1 MVAVDEPQPAWI
13 LHSRPYRETS
23 LLVEAFTLHS
33 GRVGFIARGVR
44 GPRAQPLRAAL
55 QPLQAVLLGLR
66 GRGELLML
74 ASAEIRDGALAL
86 AGRSLLSAFYIN
98 ELLLRLL
105 PRQQP
110 QPGLFWR
117 YALCI
122 NSLADEAS
130 LAWNLR
136 RFERDLLQALGYALP
151 LAADAASGA
160 DLDPLQRY
168 RLDPERGAIPVMPG
182 AADAVS
188 GAALLALAQDEPPP
202 AELLAE
208 LRPLMRRM
216 IRWRLGGVEL
226 RSWRILEDIGL
237 RAEPA
242 RPRPAAAAAQDEIVP
257 STESL
262 PD

>member
-13 LHSRPYRETS
+13 LHARPYRETS
-23 LLVEAFTLHS
+23 LLVEALTLHS

-74 ASAEIRDGALAL
+74 ASAEIRDRALVL
-86 AGRSLLSAFYIN
+86 AGRPLLSAFYIN
-98 ELLLRLL
+98 ELLMRLL

-117 YALCI
+117 YAICI
-122 NSLADEAS
+122 NSLADES
-130 LAWNLR
+130 GIAWTLR
-136 RFERDLLQALGYALP
+136 RFERDLLQSLGYALP
-151 LAADAASGA
+151 LALDATSGA
-160 DLDPLQRY
+160 EIDPAQCY
-168 RLDPERGAIPVMPG
+168 RLDPERGAILVMPG

-188 GAALLALAQDEPPP
+188 GAALLALAQDVAPPP
-202 AELLAE
+202 DLLAE

-216 IRWRLGGVEL
+216 LRWRLGGLEL
-226 RSWRILEDIGL
+226 RSWRILEDIGQ
-237 RAEPA
+237 RAEPSRTRA
-242 RPRPAAAAAQDEIVP
+242 QPMAQGEDIEAAEPRSD
-257 STESL
+257 
-262 PD
+262 